1 MNIDKSITSF
11 HLALQNV
18 TYEIE
23 RTTNTERKIPSLEL
37 VTVNAHMDA
46 SDSAENV
53 SNDSAEANVKASIGH
68 SSSIASICPQLQKEL
83 DLVSDGLEVNKK
95 IRVCIEFALGNKH

>member
-1 MNIDKSITSF
+1 M
-11 HLALQNV
+11 
-18 TYEIE
+18 
-23 RTTNTERKIPSLEL
+23 

-53 SNDSAEANVKASIGH
+53 SNDSAEVNVKASIGH

-83 DLVSDGLEVNKK
+83 DLVSEYLIRGKDVDVSFTPYLMKKQNKQLSK
-95 IRVCIEFALGNKH
+95 INSHNTQSKGELKSG